1 MSDMTTEQNEQA
13 ICFETFGV
21 SIAVTADPSLLPRL
35 EGLAP
40 VPSRPCDPAT
50 AKHRISVRAGDEGRF
65 TLHYD
70 LRDGEVPEERDYSQW
85 LMGDADIDLAIASLD
100 AHLQSIIGLY
110 APNHTFIN
118 AGVVA
123 HRDGAIL
130 LLGGSLTGK
139 STLVAELV
147 NAGCTHYSDDYA
159 VLDEEGLVHP
169 YLRPTLP
176 GSLHPAGSNG
186 GPPEPAAGGALAPL
200 RIGAV
205 VMTTYWP
212 GAEWAPRRLSPG
224 EAVLALVSAAEAGS
238 ERPEKTFQ
246 AITVALKP
254 EPVAL
259 QGNRGEAATVAP
271 LLLAQLERE
280 LQSSGAA

>member
-1 MSDMTTEQNEQA
+1 MSDVTTQATEQA
-13 ICFETFGV
+13 IAFETFGV
-21 SIAVTADPSLLPRL
+21 SIAVTAAPSLLPRL

-40 VPSRPCDPAT
+40 GPSRPCDPAT
-50 AKHRISVRAGDEGRF
+50 VRHRISVREGDEGRF
-65 TLHYD
+65 TVRYE

-123 HRDGAIL
+123 HRNGAIL
-130 LLGGSLTGK
+130 LPGGSLTGK

-147 NAGCTHYSDDYA
+147 KAGCTRYSDDYA

-176 GSLHPAGSNG
+176 GSLHAAGTNG
-186 GPPEPAAGGALAPL
+186 GPPEPAAGGTLAPL

-224 EAVLALVSAAEAGS
+224 EAVLALVSGAEAGS
-238 ERPEKTFQ
+238 ERPEETFQ
-246 AITVALKP
+246 AITVALKS
-254 EPVAL
+254 EPVGL